1 MSYTESNS
9 RARNMHNQSE
19 EENVGE
25 KKPQQDES
33 NTEVVVSVLT
43 NLPPSH

>member
-1 MSYTESNS
+1 MSYRESS
-9 RARNMHNQSE
+9 IRARNMHNQSE

-25 KKPQQDES
+25 TKSQQDEI

-43 NLPPSH
+43 LSY